1 MLQLRYQFEAVYCD
15 GRYGLAEMEVESELE
30 TREESIELA
39 WVIDDIPL
47 RMHIRY
53 GQIRNRR
60 LGNRS
65 NRR

>member
-1 MLQLRYQFEAVYCD
+1 MLQLRDSLSAANRALRNGFV
-15 GRYGLAEMEVESELE
+15 EMGMENELE